1 MLYSQ
6 LMVNGRHGPVGLDV
20 LSVVV
25 VEKGQGQ
32 NRAPIQRLRMA
43 VKRV

>member
-1 MLYSQ
+1 
-6 LMVNGRHGPVGLDV
+6 MVTGLHGQVGLDV

-32 NRAPIQRLRMA
+32 SRAPIQRLLMA

>member
-1 MLYSQ
+1 
-6 LMVNGRHGPVGLDV
+6 MVTGLHGQVGLDV

-25 VEKGQGQ
+25 VEKGQER